1 MCKGLNVKH
10 GGMRE
15 GSTNVAVY
23 IGLTRKIRVSS
34 ESSEH
39 RIPSVFNPLDI
50 PFSTVPVPQ
59 SRHAR
64 LIERID
70 THPESTY
77 PLLKRLGGAMAVAKF
92 RLQLDAYWREKAP
105 FDRAKPVRDGDVL
118 GWWRQF
124 TDNPEA
130 DVLAVCRSPSRSLA
144 FY

>member
-1 MCKGLNVKH
+1 MRRVKH

-23 IGLTRKIRVSS
+23 ISLTRKIWVSS

-39 RIPSVFNPLDI
+39 RILSVFNPLDI

-70 THPESTY
+70 THPESTH
-77 PLLKRLGGAMAVAKF
+77 PLLKRLGGAMAIAKF
-92 RLQLDAYWREKAP
+92 RLQLDAYWWEKAP
-105 FDRAKPVRDGDVL
+105 FDRAKPVQDGDVL
-118 GWWRQF
+118 GWW
-124 TDNPEA
+124 
-130 DVLAVCRSPSRSLA
+130 
-144 FY
+144 